1 VSARALR
8 SLLPALALLGG
19 CPTGRTAAPAPE
31 APRSPTARELRVE
44 SAPAGAVAA
53 APGSPSCTTPC
64 SLWLEPGRH
73 RLTVRKTGHLPFE
86 LEVEVGP
93 DGAPPVNA
101 ALVSSH

>member
-1 VSARALR
+1 MSARA
-8 SLLPALALLGG
+8 LLPALALLCA
-19 CPTGRTAAPAPE
+19 CPTGRPAAPPAPQ
-31 APRSPTARELRVE
+31 APRSPSARELRVE

-93 DGAPPVNA
+93 DGAAPVRA